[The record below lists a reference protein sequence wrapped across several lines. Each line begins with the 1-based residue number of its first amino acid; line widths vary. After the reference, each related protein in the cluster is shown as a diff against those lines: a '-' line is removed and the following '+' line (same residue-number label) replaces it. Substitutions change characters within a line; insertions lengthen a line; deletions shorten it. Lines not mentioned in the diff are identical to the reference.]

1 MTFELE
7 DYYFERHIVYN
18 VTVLF
23 AEVNFYQILHLHRCI
38 YYRQFVLVS
47 QSNIYFQALYVKPT
61 DNYDLHWPMRRGRLN
76 IHPGPGGTVTAVLAD
91 IETIWATA
99 IQKHLDIPLKD
110 LKVRNTVITPSKCQS
125 VRHTTQRFQ
134 GEKHRKHSK

>member
-47 QSNIYFQALYVKPT
+47 QSNILFSGFVCKAHRQLRPPLANEVGQAE
-61 DNYDLHWPMRRGRLN
+61 
-76 IHPGPGGTVTAVLAD
+76 HPP
-91 IETIWATA
+91 WAWG
-99 IQKHLDIPLKD
+99 DSD
-110 LKVRNTVITPSKCQS
+110 CGVS
-125 VRHTTQRFQ
+125 
-134 GEKHRKHSK
+134 